1 MPHETLS
8 GSTAPAAPIIPD
20 HTLIRKIGI
29 GSYGEVWLAR
39 NIVGTARAVKVIYRR
54 AFDHDRPY
62 EREFAGISRFE
73 PISRSHDGFVDIL
86 QLGRNN
92 EAGYFYYVMELADD
106 ARDQADHS
114 SSTDGYIPRTLRTEM
129 DRRGRLPIPE
139 CLKIGAAMSD
149 ALVHL
154 HAHGLVHRD
163 VKPSNIIIVGGA
175 PKLADIGLV
184 AGVSE
189 ARSYVGTEGFIPPE
203 GPGYPQADLYSLG
216 KVLYEI
222 STGKD
227 RNDFPELPSEFMVD
241 GDRTAFSELNE
252 IILRACVD
260 PPEQRYHCAKQMHG
274 DISALLAGESVR
286 KRHARARLLDRCR
299 TAGLILLS
307 MLVLL
312 GGFHWGGYP
321 GLAIASFAQLALGAA
336 AYLVMTTRSAAR
348 AAGPHTAAA
357 SGLQP
362 GVPADGAYFRNDVA
376 SSDRGRRSPQGVG
389 AKEGVFGSSRTMASL
404 IRGRR
409 ALALAVFL
417 AAAAGLGWM
426 TWSITRKP
434 LDFLSRDWIL
444 VTDFVN
450 QTGEPIFDRSLWSA
464 FNISL
469 QQSTSANVF
478 PRSRLEETL
487 KRMGKNVDVPI
498 DESIGREICLR
509 EDIRGLVAAEI
520 ANVGGKYTLSARLVN
535 PQTAISVRAYQV
547 TASERDEVIEAL
559 GTIAGRIR
567 RDLGESLASIQKN
580 DRPLPL
586 VTTRSLEALKSFAEG
601 SRLWRRGAY
610 DQAVGMYESAV
621 ARDPDFAMAH
631 AALGTAYCSF
641 MIRKPMLGKQHYE
654 RALRN
659 EERITDRERLYIRA
673 AFARDLG
680 HIEEASD
687 DYRLYLSIYPDDAAA
702 RYIFATML
710 MLNQRPDAAI
720 EEFKEVVRTA
730 PSYAPAYINLATS
743 YKKLDR
749 PQEALPYY
757 AKAFELERTFLSTA
771 TINHE
776 YAFTLVATGNP
787 SKAREVVKLALDNP
801 DLRPSGL
808 RSMAL
813 LALYEGKYAEAKEHL
828 QESILL
834 STAKKDFLKAARGCV
849 FMSILLDGENDPVGR
864 LRTLDEA
871 VRNIDQL
878 PDPQVWLAARIGAG
892 FARSGN
898 PGKAERILHKIQP
911 AVDQKSAEQRSF
923 LHMLEGELAL
933 ANGSPRRAVGL
944 MLLADREA
952 GTEETLATLA
962 FAYDRSGNR
971 ARAIESYE
979 KLIFKISSALGWE
992 SQQSWIAAHAR
1003 LAELYLS
1010 AGDRERASVT
1020 LARLERMWKNADPNL
1035 PLTREIIQLR
1045 KRL

>member
-1 MPHETLS
+1 M
-8 GSTAPAAPIIPD
+8 APAVPVIPD
-20 HTLIRKIGI
+20 HTLIRKIGL

-39 NIVGTARAVKVIYRR
+39 NIVGTERAVKVIYRR

-73 PISRSHDGFVDIL
+73 PISRSYEGFVDIL
-86 QLGRNN
+86 QLGRND

-106 ARDQADHS
+106 ARDYTDEAS
-114 SSTDGYIPRTLRTEM
+114 ADGYRPKTLRTDM

-139 CLKIGAAMSD
+139 CLKIGIAVSD

-163 VKPSNIIIVGGA
+163 VKPSNIILVNGA

-203 GPGYPQADLYSLG
+203 GPGFPQADLYSLG

-227 RNDFPELPSEFMVD
+227 RNEFPELPSEFIED
-241 GDRTAFSELNE
+241 GDRASFSELND
-252 IILRACVD
+252 IILRACTNQ
-260 PPEQRYHCAKQMHG
+260 PEQRYHSAKQMY
-274 DISALLAGESVR
+274 DDLSELLAGHSVR
-286 KRHARARLLDRCR
+286 KRHARARLFTRCR
-299 TAGLILLS
+299 TTVLILLS
-307 MLVLL
+307 VLTLL
-312 GGFHWGGYP
+312 GGFYRGGTA
-321 GLAIASFAQLALGAA
+321 GLAIAALAQVTLGAA
-336 AYLVMTTRSAAR
+336 AYLVMLARSSAR
-348 AAGPHTAAA
+348 AAAPQVAAAAVSQPGSPSERAYLHTAVV
-357 SGLQP
+357 SG
-362 GVPADGAYFRNDVA
+362 ARDRRW
-376 SSDRGRRSPQGVG
+376 DRGVQANGEVLEPGF
-389 AKEGVFGSSRTMASL
+389 KMAS
-404 IRGRR
+404 RAKRR
-409 ALALAVFL
+409 AAATLAVFI
-417 AAAAGLGWM
+417 AAATGLGWM
-426 TWSITRKP
+426 IWTTMRSP
-434 LDFLSRDWIL
+434 LDFMSRDWIL
-444 VTDFVN
+444 VSDFLN
-450 QTGEPIFDRSLWSA
+450 QTGDPVFDRSLWSA
-464 FNISL
+464 FNVSL
-469 QQSTSANVF
+469 QQSTTANVF

-487 KRMGKNVDVPI
+487 KRMGKNVDAPI
-498 DESIGREICLR
+498 DEAIGREICLR
-509 EDIRGLVAAEI
+509 EDIRGLVAPEI
-520 ANVGGKYTLSARLVN
+520 ASAGGKYTLSARLVD
-535 PQTAISVRAYQV
+535 PRTAASVRAYQV
-547 TASERDEVIEAL
+547 TVADRDEVIEAL
-559 GTIAGRIR
+559 GTIAGRVR
-567 RDLGESLASIQKN
+567 RDLGESLGSIQKS

-631 AALGTAYCSF
+631 AALGTACYSF
-641 MIRKPMLGKQHYE
+641 VIRKPMLGKQHYE
-654 RALRN
+654 RALHN
-659 EERITDRERLYIRA
+659 EERITDRERLFIRA

-680 HIEEASD
+680 RIEEASE
-687 DYRLYLSIYPDDAAA
+687 DYRLYLSIYPDDAVA
-702 RYIFATML
+702 RYVYATML

-720 EEFKEVVRTA
+720 EEFKEVIRIA
-730 PSYAPAYINLATS
+730 PSYAPAYINLATT

-776 YAFTLVATGNP
+776 YAFTLVAAGNL
-787 SKAREVVKLALDNP
+787 SKAREVTRLAFDNP
-801 DLRPSGL
+801 DLKSSGL
-808 RSMAL
+808 RSMAF

-834 STAKKDFLKAARGCV
+834 SKAKKDFLRVARGCV
-849 FMSILLDGENDPVGR
+849 FMSILLDGENDPAGR
-864 LRTLDEA
+864 LQALDEA
-871 VRNIDQL
+871 ARNVDQL
-878 PDPQVWLAARIGAG
+878 PDPLVWLAARIGAG

-898 PGKAERILHKIQP
+898 PEKAGRILRKIQP

-933 ANGSPRRAVGL
+933 ANGSPRRAVEL
-944 MLLADREA
+944 LLLADREA
-952 GTEETLATLA
+952 STEETLATLA

-979 KLIFKISSALGWE
+979 KLVSKVGTALGWE
-992 SQQSWIAAHAR
+992 PQQSWIAAHAR

-1010 AGDRERASVT
+1010 AGDRERASAT
-1020 LARLERMWKNADPNL
+1020 LARLETTWKNADPNL
-1035 PLTREIIQLR
+1035 PLTKEIIQLR